1 MIQQR
6 LHFPHGRVQSLESLQ
21 YQLGMKPADLR
32 RLARKASKLYFIAA
46 IQDKP
51 DGSKRELY
59 DTRQTLKVVLK
70 RINEHFLRRVYYPL
84 YITGGVPRRD
94 YTDSVDI
101 HKKAAVVIKE
111 DISKFFPSV
120 TSEIVFDIW
129 RNFFR
134 FGDDVSRLLTDLTTR
149 DGHLEQGAPTSG
161 YLANLALHDLEPN
174 LVRQL
179 ASRGL
184 DRYSRHVDDITM
196 SSATPLDRAQ
206 IAWAVL
212 RVQRMLKAKGLR
224 AKREKHEVMRG
235 NAQIKILNLVAN
247 AKPAWPLKERA
258 RVRAMVH
265 NFCRQV
271 DAGQDDA
278 QLTAQLPKVRGHVY
292 KVKRLH
298 EREGARLVAQINAAS
313 QALRQ
318 RQSPQHASAVA
329 TTRPRALMPI
339 RDGDDG
345 LPW

>member
-1 MIQQR
+1 MNR
-6 LHFPHGRVQSLESLQ
+6 VHFPHGRVQSLESLQ

-32 RLARKASKLYFIAA
+32 RLAKKASRMYFVATV
-46 IQDKP
+46 QGKP
-51 DGSKRELY
+51 DGSKRVLY

-70 RINEHFLRRVYYPL
+70 RINEHFLRRVYYPA

-94 YTDSVDI
+94 YTDSVEV
-101 HKKAAVVIKE
+101 HRNASVVIKE

-120 TSEIVFDIW
+120 TSDIVFGIW
-129 RNFFR
+129 RNFFK
-134 FGDDVSRLLTDLTTR
+134 FGEDVSQVLTDLTTR

-161 YLANLALHDLEPN
+161 YLANLALYDLEPN
-174 LVRQL
+174 LVQQL

-196 SSATPLDRAQ
+196 SSADRLDSAQ
-206 IAWAVL
+206 VAWAVQ
-212 RVQRMLKAKGLR
+212 RVQRMLKAKGLH

-247 AKPAWPLKERA
+247 KKPAWPLEERA

-271 DAGQDDA
+271 YSGQDDV
-278 QLTAQLPKVRGHVY
+278 QLTAQLPKIRGHVY
-292 KVKRLH
+292 KVKRFH
-298 EREGARLVAQINAAS
+298 GREGAQFVTQVDAAA

-318 RQSPQHASAVA
+318 RQTPNSASTV
-329 TTRPRALMPI
+329 TTSLPKAAMQARD
-339 RDGDDG
+339 DGDG
-345 LPW
+345 APR